1 MCHVAHFNWSMSLQ
15 CHFSFLLKLF
25 FYKIAI
31 IVSSSNNSDKRE
43 IDEYHDESNNSSSS
57 GSDSSVSSSSD
68 EHYSSV
74 VPRVPLEV
82 LQEELRQRMTSS
94 SLASLSFHVP
104 VSIPPSGVEE
114 DILYCYAI
122 GVPSKIDE
130 KKLGSIKSWYQIPND
145 LNPRLAVRGEWCF
158 SPCLGVGIYEAYL
171 LGGLRLP
178 LNAFAREI
186 LYRLG
191 IGINQLNPNAW
202 RLIIS
207 IQVL

>member
-1 MCHVAHFNWSMSLQ
+1 MPRKLTRGLILEAFRSHCFIFQKCAMWHILIGQ

-31 IVSSSNNSDKRE
+31 IVSSSSNSDKRE

-74 VPRVPLEV
+74 VPGVPLEV

-104 VSIPPSGVEE
+104 V
-114 DILYCYAI
+114 
-122 GVPSKIDE
+122 
-130 KKLGSIKSWYQIPND
+130 
-145 LNPRLAVRGEWCF
+145 F
-158 SPCLGVGIYEAYL
+158 SPLQVK
-171 LGGLRLP
+171 R
-178 LNAFAREI
+178 R
-186 LYRLG
+186 
-191 IGINQLNPNAW
+191 
-202 RLIIS
+202 IS
-207 IQVL
+207 YIAAQ